1 MALTKLL
8 SCASSALVKHE
19 HPVSN
24 LEGCFLPSNE
34 KKRVTLPA
42 NQISQVRALPISYFR
57 SLDESHTWRFARLNL
72 FLKLRARKSK
82 ESTTNK
88 AGLLLSSHPGT
99 IDEASARKR
108 KE

>member
-1 MALTKLL
+1 
-8 SCASSALVKHE
+8 
-19 HPVSN
+19 
-24 LEGCFLPSNE
+24 
-34 KKRVTLPA
+34 
-42 NQISQVRALPISYFR
+42 
-57 SLDESHTWRFARLNL
+57 LDESHTWRFARLNL